1 MIYCQK
7 QRAWNKLKNRRDNI
21 LGYVVRWNQNF
32 SETKGI
38 EMRIGMY
45 AAWLEL
51 AQVDTTNFWDG
62 DFPSF

>member
-1 MIYCQK
+1 M
-7 QRAWNKLKNRRDNI
+7 
-21 LGYVVRWNQNF
+21 GYVVRWNQNF

-51 AQVDTTNFWDG
+51 AQVDTINFWDG